1 MPEYFTPTKFALA
14 VKQGFERNKRHRRAR
29 AMFIREY
36 VGKYYASEYGLTG
49 DEPINLIFNTIRATV
64 PNLVMKSGVNK
75 VGCEIV
81 EYRQYAYLLGLA
93 LNKLDIQIK
102 TKDTLRASIVDA
114 FFMMAINKTGLAG
127 GGQILNFGDIFVDEG
142 QVYTDLVDFDDFT
155 ADPSCKDYRKAA
167 FLGDRNRIPRQILL
181 DDDEFDHDLVMKMPK
196 SFHPNAKDK
205 VEALTRRGISDSE
218 MYELQD
224 FVDVVEVFV
233 PGANALITI
242 PDPSQKI
249 FDEYLAARDYY
260 GPKEGPYS
268 ILALTQPVPGNPFPV
283 APVGVHFDL
292 HRMANK
298 MMVKNMNQADREK
311 SIAIVDPA
319 GADEAEDIRTTE
331 DGGTVMGNPDTV
343 KVITY
348 GGNNVKSEQML
359 QQCQIWHNYMSGNP
373 DQMSGLVS
381 NAESATQANILQ
393 ANATITIEDA
403 REMIYD
409 FAADTAGKR
418 AWYIHTDPFMDFMLA
433 RRKPGGEYEQLQLTP
448 EQRDGDFLDY
458 TFTLKA
464 RSMSRL
470 DPAVRTKRI
479 VEFGTNV
486 VPSIMNTAMVAQQ
499 MGRQFN
505 AESALTDIA
514 EEMGIFDDVQD
525 WFDDPNFMQQIQLV
539 MAMNPQPAG
548 KAASGQTGAGPRG
561 IPQQTK
567 IQSPFQERKQIE
579 QIGAN
584 ENQSARTS
592 KPGV

>member
-36 VGKYYASEYGLTG
+36 VGKYYASEFGLTG

-75 VGCEIV
+75 VSTEIT

-93 LNKLDIQIK
+93 LDKLDKNIK
-102 TKDTLRASIVDA
+102 SKDTLRASIVDA

-181 DDDEFDHDLVMKMPK
+181 DDDEMDHDLVLKIPK
-196 SFHPNAKDK
+196 SSHPNARNK
-205 VEALTRRGISDSE
+205 VEALSKRNMSDSE

-233 PGANALITI
+233 PGAGALITI
-242 PDPSQKI
+242 PDPSQII
-249 FDEYLAARDYY
+249 FDNYLAARDYY

-283 APVGVHFDL
+283 APVGVHYDL

-393 ANATITIEDA
+393 ANATITIEDC
-403 REMIYD
+403 RGMIYD
-409 FAADTAGKR
+409 FAADTAEKR
-418 AWYIHTDPFMDFMLA
+418 AWYIHTDPFMDIMLA
-433 RRKPGGEYEQLQLTP
+433 RRKAGGEYEQMQLTP

-479 VEFGTNV
+479 VEFAANIL
-486 VPSIMNTAMVAQQ
+486 PSVINAAMVAMQ
-499 MGRQFN
+499 MGIPFN
-505 AESALTDIA
+505 VQSAITVIA
-514 EEMGIFDDVQD
+514 EEQGILDDVQD
-525 WFDDPNFMQQIQLV
+525 WFDDPSFMQRVQLQ

-548 KAASGQTGAGPRG
+548 KAQPAQGGTRG

-567 IQSPFQERKQIE
+567 MQSPFQERKQTE

-584 ENQSARTS
+584 ESQSARTS
-592 KPGV
+592 EPGV

>member
-1 MPEYFTPTKFALA
+1 MPEYFTPNKFALA

-29 AMFIREY
+29 AMFIKEY
-36 VGKYYASEYGLTG
+36 VGKYYSSEYGLTG

-64 PNLVMKSGVNK
+64 PNLVMKYGINK
-75 VGCEIV
+75 VSTEII

-93 LNKLDIQIK
+93 MDKLDRNIK
-102 TKDTLRASIVDA
+102 IKDTLRAGIVDA
-114 FFMMAINKTGLAG
+114 FFMMAVFKSGISSG
-127 GGQILNFGDIFVDEG
+127 GKMLNFGDIFIDEG

-167 FLGDRNRIPRQILL
+167 FLGDRNRVPRQILL
-181 DDDEFDHDLVMKMPK
+181 DDNEFDHDLVMKIPK
-196 SFHPNAKDK
+196 STNVRDK
-205 VEALTRRGISDSE
+205 VEHITRRGMNDDE
-218 MYELQD
+218 MYDLQD

-242 PDPSQKI
+242 PDPDQLI
-249 FDEYLAARDYY
+249 LPEYLAARDYY
-260 GPKEGPYS
+260 GPKEGPYTFMT
-268 ILALTQPVPGNPFPV
+268 LTQPVPGNPFPI
-283 APVGVHFDL
+283 APVSVHFDL

-298 MMVKNMNQADREK
+298 MMVKNMEQADREK
-311 SIAIVDPA
+311 SIGIYDPA
-319 GADEAEDIRTTE
+319 GADEAEDIRTE
-331 DGGTVMGNPDTV
+331 IDGGMVAGDPNSV
-343 KVITY
+343 KVVTF

-393 ANATITIEDA
+393 ANATITIEDC
-403 REMIYD
+403 RDMIYD
-409 FAADTAGKR
+409 AAADAAGKR

-433 RRKPGGEYEQLQLTP
+433 RRKPGGEYEQLRLTP

-479 VEFGTNV
+479 VEFGTNL
-486 VPSIMNTAMVAQQ
+486 VPSLMNTAMVAQQ
-499 MGRQFN
+499 MGMPFN
-505 AESALTDIA
+505 VQEAITDLA
-514 EEMGIFDDVQD
+514 EEQDILDDVQD
-525 WFDDPNFMQQIQLV
+525 WFNDPTFMQRVQLQ

-548 KAASGQTGAGPRG
+548 KATPGQSGAGPRG

-567 IQSPFQERKQIE
+567 IQTPFQETKQIE

-584 ENQSARTS
+584 ESQSSRTS
-592 KPGV
+592 EPGV

>member
-14 VKQGFERNKRHRRAR
+14 VKQGFERNRRHRRAR
-29 AMFIREY
+29 AMFIKEY
-36 VGKYYASEYGLTG
+36 VGRYYASEYGLTG

-64 PNLVMKSGVNK
+64 PNLVMKSGINK
-75 VGCEIV
+75 ISTEIT

-93 LNKLDIQIK
+93 LDKLDKNIK
-102 TKDTLRASIVDA
+102 LKDTLRAGIVDA
-114 FFMMAINKTGLAG
+114 FFMMGIFKTGLAG
-127 GGQILNFGDIFVDEG
+127 GGQILNFGDIFIDEG

-167 FLGDRNRIPRQILL
+167 FLGDKNRIPRQILL
-181 DDDEFDHDLVMKMPK
+181 DDDEFDHDLVLKIPK
-196 SFHPNAKDK
+196 SGHPNTKDK
-205 VEALTRRGISDSE
+205 IEALSKRNMSDSE

-233 PGANALITI
+233 PGAGALITI

-249 FDEYLAARDYY
+249 FSEYLAARDYY

-283 APVGVHFDL
+283 APVGVHYDL

-311 SIAIVDPA
+311 SIAIADSS
-319 GADEAEDIRTTE
+319 GADEAEDIRTAK
-331 DGGTVMGNPDTV
+331 DGDVIMGNPDTV
-343 KVITY
+343 KVVTF

-373 DQMSGLVS
+373 DQMAGLQS
-381 NAESATQANILQ
+381 NAETATQANILQ
-393 ANATITIEDA
+393 ANATITIEDC
-403 REMIYD
+403 RGMIYD
-409 FAADTAGKR
+409 VAADTAEKR
-418 AWYIHTDPFMDFMLA
+418 GWYLHTDPFMDIMLA
-433 RRKPGGEYEQLQLTP
+433 RRKPGGEYEQLHLTP

-458 TFTLKA
+458 TFTYKA

-479 VEFGTNV
+479 VEFGTNIMQ
-486 VPSIMNTAMVAQQ
+486 SIMNSAMIAMN
-499 MGRQFN
+499 MGLPFN
-505 AESALTDIA
+505 VQEALTDIA
-514 EEMGIFDDVQD
+514 EEQGILDDIQD
-525 WFDDPNFMQQIQLV
+525 WFDDPNFMRRVQLR
-539 MAMNPQPAG
+539 MALNPQPAG
-548 KAASGQTGAGPRG
+548 KVQPTQGRGAT
-561 IPQQTK
+561 QQTK
-567 IQSPFQERKQIE
+567 TQSPFQERKQTE

-584 ENQSARTS
+584 ESQSARTS
-592 KPGV
+592 EPGV

>member
-1 MPEYFTPTKFALA
+1 MEYFTPNKFALA
-14 VKQGFERNKRHRRAR
+14 VRQGFERNKRHRRAR
-29 AMFIREY
+29 AMFIKEY

-75 VGCEIV
+75 VSTEIV

-102 TKDTLRASIVDA
+102 TKDTLRAAIVDA
-114 FFMMAINKTGLAG
+114 FFMMAVVKTGLAG

-142 QVYTDLVDFDDFT
+142 QVFTDLVDFDDFT

-167 FLGDRNRIPRQILL
+167 FLGDRNRVPRQILL
-181 DDDEFDHDLVMKMPK
+181 DDDEMDHDLVMKMPK
-196 SFHPNAKDK
+196 SFHPDARSK
-205 VEALTRRGISDSE
+205 VEALTRRGVSDSE

-224 FVDVVEVFV
+224 FVDVVEIFV

-242 PDPSQKI
+242 PDPKQII
-249 FDEYLAARDYY
+249 FPEYLAARDYY

-283 APVGVHFDL
+283 APVSVHFDL

-298 MMVKNMNQADREK
+298 MMVKQMNQADREK
-311 SIAIVDPA
+311 SIAMYDPA
-319 GADEAEDIRTTE
+319 GADEAEDIRTAK
-331 DGGTVMGNPDTV
+331 DGDVIAGNPDTA
-343 KVITY
+343 KVLTF

-409 FAADTAGKR
+409 FAAENAGKR
-418 AWYIHTDPFMDFMLA
+418 LWYIHTDPFMDHMLA
-433 RRKPGGEYEQLQLTP
+433 RRKPGGEYEQLRLTP

-458 TFTLKA
+458 TCTLKA

-479 VEFGTNV
+479 VEFAANV
-486 VPSIMNTAMVAQQ
+486 MPSVMNSAMVAMQ
-499 MGRQFN
+499 MGLPFN
-505 AESALTDIA
+505 VQEALTDIA
-514 EEMGIFDDVQD
+514 EEQGILDDVQD
-525 WFDDPNFMQQIQLV
+525 WFNDPSFMQRMQLV

-548 KAASGQTGAGPRG
+548 KATPGQTGAEPRG

-567 IQSPFQERKQIE
+567 IQSPFQERKQSE

-584 ENQSARTS
+584 ESQSARTS
-592 KPGV
+592 SPGV

>member
-1 MPEYFTPTKFALA
+1 MPEYFTPNKFALA
-14 VKQGFERNKRHRRAR
+14 VKQGFERNRRHRRAR
-29 AMFIREY
+29 AMFIKEY

-64 PNLVMKSGVNK
+64 PNLVMKSGINK
-75 VGCEIV
+75 VSCEIV

-102 TKDTLRASIVDA
+102 TKDTLRAAIVDA
-114 FFMMAINKTGLAG
+114 FFMMAIAKTGLAG

-167 FLGDRNRIPRQILL
+167 FLGDRNRVPRQILL
-181 DDDEFDHDLVMKMPK
+181 DDDEMDHDLVMKMPK
-196 SFHPNAKDK
+196 SFHPDARSK

-224 FVDVVEVFV
+224 FVDVVEIFV

-242 PDPSQKI
+242 PDPKQII
-249 FDEYLAARDYY
+249 FPEYLAARDYY

-268 ILALTQPVPGNPFPV
+268 MLALTQPVPGNPFPV
-283 APVGVHFDL
+283 APVSIHFDL

-298 MMVKNMNQADREK
+298 MMVKQMNQADREK
-311 SIAIVDPA
+311 SVLMYDPG
-319 GADEAEDIRTTE
+319 GADEAEDVRTAK
-331 DGGTVMGNPDTV
+331 DGDVIAGNPDTA
-343 KVITY
+343 KILTF

-403 REMIYD
+403 RGMIYD

-418 AWYIHTDPFMDFMLA
+418 AWYIHTDPFMDIMLA
-433 RRKPGGEYEQLQLTP
+433 RRQPGGEYEQFQLTP

-458 TFTLKA
+458 TFTLKTK
-464 RSMSRL
+464 SMSRL

-479 VEFGTNV
+479 VEFAANIM
-486 VPSIMNTAMVAQQ
+486 PSVMNSAMVAMQ
-499 MGRQFN
+499 MGLPFN
-505 AESALTDIA
+505 VQEALTDIA
-514 EEMGIFDDVQD
+514 DEQGILEDVQD
-525 WFDDPNFMQQIQLV
+525 WFNDPSFMQRMQLV

-548 KAASGQTGAGPRG
+548 KATPGQTGAGPRG
-561 IPQQTK
+561 IPQQNK
-567 IQSPFQERKQIE
+567 IQSPFQERKQTE

-584 ENQSARTS
+584 ESQSARTS
-592 KPGV
+592 EPGV

>member
-1 MPEYFTPTKFALA
+1 MPEYFTPTKFALG
-14 VKQGFERNKRHRRAR
+14 VKQGFERNRRHRRAR
-29 AMFIREY
+29 AMFIKEY
-36 VGKYYASEYGLTG
+36 VGRYYASEYGLTG

-64 PNLVMKSGVNK
+64 PNLVMKSGVNL
-75 VGCEIV
+75 VSTEIV

-93 LNKLDIQIK
+93 LDKGDKQIK
-102 TKDTLRASIVDA
+102 IKDTLRACIVDA
-114 FFMMAINKTGLAG
+114 FFMMAIAKTGLAG
-127 GGQILNFGDIFVDEG
+127 GGQILNFGDIFIDEG
-142 QVYTDLVDFDDFT
+142 QVYTDIVDFDDFT

-167 FLGDRNRIPRQILL
+167 FIGDRNRVPRQILL
-181 DDDEFDHDLVMKMPK
+181 DDDEFNHDLVLKIPK
-196 SFHPNAKDK
+196 STHPNAKEK
-205 VEALTRRGISDSE
+205 VESLTRRNMSDSE

-249 FDEYLAARDYY
+249 FSEYLAAREYY

-268 ILALTQPVPGNPFPV
+268 MLALTQPVPGNPFPV
-283 APVGVHFDL
+283 APVGIHYDL

-298 MMVKNMNQADREK
+298 MMVKTMEQADREK
-311 SIAIVDPA
+311 SIAIADPS
-319 GADEAEDIRTTE
+319 GADEAEDIRTGK
-331 DGGTVMGNPDTV
+331 DGDVIMGNPDTV
-343 KVITY
+343 KVVTF
-348 GGNNVKSEQML
+348 GGNNVKSEAML

-403 REMIYD
+403 RGMIYD
-409 FAADTAGKR
+409 FAADTAEKR
-418 AWYIHTDPFMDFMLA
+418 AWYIHTDPFMDIMLT
-433 RRKPGGEYEQLQLTP
+433 RRKPGGEYAQLQLTP

-479 VEFGTNV
+479 VEFGTNILQGV
-486 VPSIMNTAMVAQQ
+486 MNSAMIAMN
-499 MGRQFN
+499 MGLPFN
-505 AESALTDIA
+505 VQAALTDIA
-514 EEMGIFDDVQD
+514 EEQGILDDIQD
-525 WFDDPNFMQQIQLV
+525 WFDDPEFMQRIQLR
-539 MAMNPQPAG
+539 MALNPQPAG
-548 KAASGQTGAGPRG
+548 KAQPGQGGGTT
-561 IPQQTK
+561 QQTK
-567 IQSPFQERKQIE
+567 TQTPFQETKQIE

-584 ENQSARTS
+584 ESQSARTS
-592 KPGV
+592 EPGV

>member
-1 MPEYFTPTKFALA
+1 MAEYFTPQKFALA
-14 VKQGFERNKRHRRAR
+14 VRQGFERNKRHRRAR
-29 AMFIREY
+29 AMFIKEY
-36 VGKYYASEYGLTG
+36 VGKYYASEFGLTG

-64 PNLVMKSGVNK
+64 PNLVMKSGINK
-75 VGCEIV
+75 VSTEIT

-93 LNKLDIQIK
+93 LDKLDKNIK
-102 TKDTLRASIVDA
+102 LKDTLRAGIVDA
-114 FFMMAINKTGLAG
+114 FFMMGIFKTGLAG
-127 GGQILNFGDIFVDEG
+127 GGQILNFGDIFIDEG

-167 FLGDRNRIPRQILL
+167 FLGDRNRVPRQILL
-181 DDDEFDHDLVMKMPK
+181 DNDEMDHDLVLKIPK
-196 SFHPNAKDK
+196 SIHPNAKDK
-205 VEALTRRGISDSE
+205 IEALTKRNMSDSE

-249 FDEYLAARDYY
+249 FSEYLAARDYY

-283 APVGVHFDL
+283 APVGVHYDL

-298 MMVKNMNQADREK
+298 MMVKTMEQADREK

-319 GADEAEDIRTTE
+319 GADEAEDIRTE
-331 DGGTVMGNPDTV
+331 SDGGTVMGNPDTV
-343 KVITY
+343 KVVTF
-348 GGNNVKSEQML
+348 GGNNVKSEAML

-393 ANATITIEDA
+393 ANATITIEDC
-403 REMIYD
+403 RGMIYD
-409 FAADTAGKR
+409 IAADTAEKR
-418 AWYIHTDPFMDFMLA
+418 GWYLHTDPFMDIMLA
-433 RRKPGGEYEQLQLTP
+433 RRKPGGEYEQLHLTP

-458 TFTLKA
+458 TFTYKA

-470 DPAVRTKRI
+470 DPAVRTKRV

-486 VPSIMNTAMVAQQ
+486 VPSMMNTAMVAQQ
-499 MGRQFN
+499 MGRPFN
-505 AESALTDIA
+505 VESALTAIA
-514 EEMGIFDDVQD
+514 EEQGILDDVQD
-525 WFDDPNFMQQIQLV
+525 WFDDPNFMQRMQLV
-539 MAMNPQPAG
+539 QAMNPQPVG
-548 KAASGQTGAGPRG
+548 KAQPMQGGTRG

-567 IQSPFQERKQIE
+567 VQSPFQERKQME

-584 ENQSARTS
+584 ESQSARTS
-592 KPGV
+592 EPGV

>member
-1 MPEYFTPTKFALA
+1 MPEYFTPNKFALA

-29 AMFIREY
+29 AMFIKEY
-36 VGKYYASEYGLTG
+36 VGKYYSSEYGLTG

-64 PNLVMKSGVNK
+64 PNLVMKYGINK
-75 VGCEIV
+75 VSTEIV

-93 LNKLDIQIK
+93 LDKLDKNIK
-102 TKDTLRASIVDA
+102 FKDTLRAAIVDA
-114 FFMMAINKTGLAG
+114 FFMMAVTKTGIAG
-127 GGQILNFGDIFVDEG
+127 GGQILNFGDIFIDEG

-167 FLGDRNRIPRQILL
+167 FIGDRNRVPRQILL
-181 DDDEFDHDLVMKMPK
+181 DDNEFDHDLVMKLPK
-196 SFHPNAKDK
+196 SFHPDAKSK
-205 VEALTRRGISDSE
+205 VEALTRRGVSDSE

-224 FVDVVEVFV
+224 FVDVVEAFV

-242 PDPSQKI
+242 PDPKQII
-249 FDEYLAARDYY
+249 FSEYLAARNYY

-268 ILALTQPVPGNPFPV
+268 FLALTQPVPGNPFPV
-283 APVGVHFDL
+283 APVSVHFDL

-311 SIAIVDPA
+311 SIGIYDPA
-319 GADEAEDIRTTE
+319 GADEAEDIRTTS
-331 DGGTVMGNPDTV
+331 DGDMVAGNPDSV
-343 KVITY
+343 KVVTF

-403 REMIYD
+403 RDMIYD

-418 AWYIHTDPFMDFMLA
+418 AWYIHTDPFMDIMLA
-433 RRKPGGEYEQLQLTP
+433 RRRPGGEYEQLQLTP
-448 EQRDGDFLDY
+448 EQRDGDFFDY

-470 DPAVRTKRI
+470 DPAVKSKRI
-479 VEFGTNV
+479 VEFATNL
-486 VPSIMNTAMVAQQ
+486 VPSLINSAMVAMQ
-499 MGRQFN
+499 MGIPFN
-505 AESALTDIA
+505 VQEAITDLA
-514 EEMGIFDDVQD
+514 EEMGILDDVQD
-525 WFDDPNFMQQIQLV
+525 WFNDPTFMQRVQLQ

-548 KAASGQTGAGPRG
+548 KATPGQTGAGPRG

-567 IQSPFQERKQIE
+567 MQSPFQERKQTE

-584 ENQSARTS
+584 ESQSARTS
-592 KPGV
+592 EPGV

>member
-1 MPEYFTPTKFALA
+1 MPEYFTPNKFALA
-14 VKQGFERNKRHRRAR
+14 VKQGFERNRRHRRAR
-29 AMFIREY
+29 AMFIKEY
-36 VGKYYASEYGLTG
+36 VGRYYSSTYGLTG
-49 DEPINLIFNTIRATV
+49 EEPINLIFNTIRATV
-64 PNLVMKSGVNK
+64 PNLVMKSGINK
-75 VGCEIV
+75 VSTEIV

-93 LNKLDIQIK
+93 LDKLDKNIK
-102 TKDTLRASIVDA
+102 FKDTLRAGIVDA
-114 FFMMAINKTGLAG
+114 FFMMAIFKTGIAG
-127 GGQILNFGDIFVDEG
+127 GGKMLNFGDILIDEG

-167 FLGDRNRIPRQILL
+167 FLGDRNRVPRQILL
-181 DDDEFDHDLVMKMPK
+181 DDNEFNHDLVMRIPK
-196 SFHPNAKDK
+196 STHPNAREK
-205 VEALTRRGISDSE
+205 VESMTRKNMSDSE

-233 PGANALITI
+233 PGANALLTI
-242 PDPSQKI
+242 PDPKQI
-249 FDEYLAARDYY
+249 ILPNYLAARDYY

-292 HRMANK
+292 HKMANK
-298 MMVKNMNQADREK
+298 MMVKQMNQADREK
-311 SIAIVDPA
+311 SIAVIDPA

-348 GGNNVKSEQML
+348 GGNNVKSEAML

-403 REMIYD
+403 RGMIYD
-409 FAADTAGKR
+409 IAADTAEKR
-418 AWYIHTDPFMDFMLA
+418 AWYIHTDPFMDIMLA
-433 RRKPGGEYEQLQLTP
+433 RRKPGGEYIQLHLTP

-479 VEFGTNV
+479 VEFGTNIL
-486 VPSIMNTAMVAQQ
+486 PSLMNAAMVAQQ
-499 MGRQFN
+499 MGLSFN
-505 AESALTDIA
+505 VQESATDIA
-514 EEMGIFDDVQD
+514 EEMGILEDVQD
-525 WFDDPNFMQQIQLV
+525 WFNDPSFMQRMQLV

-548 KAASGQTGAGPRG
+548 KATPGQAARGPRG
-561 IPQQTK
+561 ISQQSK
-567 IQSPFQERKQIE
+567 IQTPFQERKQTE

-584 ENQSARTS
+584 ESQSARTS
-592 KPGV
+592 EPGV

>member
-1 MPEYFTPTKFALA
+1 MPEYFTPNKFALA
-14 VKQGFERNKRHRRAR
+14 VKQGFERNKRHCRAR
-29 AMFIREY
+29 AMFIKEY
-36 VGKYYASEYGLTG
+36 VGRYYMETYGLTG

-64 PNLVMKSGVNK
+64 PNLVMKFGINK
-75 VGCEIV
+75 VSTEIV

-93 LNKLDIQIK
+93 LDKLDKNIK
-102 TKDTLRASIVDA
+102 FKDTLRAAIVDA
-114 FFMMAINKTGLAG
+114 FFMMGILKTGITG
-127 GGQILNFGDIFVDEG
+127 GGKMLNFGDIFIDEG
-142 QVYTDLVDFDDFT
+142 QVYTDLVSFDDWT

-167 FLGDRNRIPRQILL
+167 FLGDRNRVPRQILL
-181 DDDEFDHDLVMKMPK
+181 DDNEFDHDLVMKIPK
-196 SFHPNAKDK
+196 SFHPNAKEK

-233 PGANALITI
+233 PGVNALITI
-242 PDPSQKI
+242 PDPKQIILS
-249 FDEYLAARDYY
+249 DYLAARDYY
-260 GPKEGPYS
+260 GPKEGPYT

-298 MMVKNMNQADREK
+298 MMVKQMNQADREK
-311 SIAIVDPA
+311 SIGMYDPG
-319 GADEAEDIRTTE
+319 GADEAEDIRTAK
-331 DGGTVMGNPDTV
+331 DGDMVAGNPDTV
-343 KVITY
+343 KVLTF
-348 GGNNVKSEQML
+348 GGNNVKSEAML

-403 REMIYD
+403 RSMIYD
-409 FAADTAGKR
+409 CAADTAEKR
-418 AWYIHTDPFMDFMLA
+418 AWYIHTDPFMDIMLA
-433 RRKPGGEYEQLQLTP
+433 RRRPGGEYEQLRLTP

-470 DPAVRTKRI
+470 DPAVKTKRI
-479 VEFGTNV
+479 IEFATNL
-486 VPSIMNTAMVAQQ
+486 VPSLINSAMVAMQ
-499 MGRQFN
+499 MGIPFN
-505 AESALTDIA
+505 VQEAITDLA
-514 EEMGIFDDVQD
+514 EEMGILDDVQD
-525 WFDDPNFMQQIQLV
+525 WFDDPTFMQRVQLQ

-548 KAASGQTGAGPRG
+548 KATPGQPAQGPRG

-567 IQSPFQERKQIE
+567 IQSPFQERKQTE

-584 ENQSARTS
+584 ETQSARTS
-592 KPGV
+592 EPGV

>member
-1 MPEYFTPTKFALA
+1 
-14 VKQGFERNKRHRRAR
+14 
-29 AMFIREY
+29 MFIKEY
-36 VGKYYASEYGLTG
+36 VGRYYASEYGLTG

-64 PNLVMKSGVNK
+64 PNLIMKSGINK
-75 VGCEIV
+75 VSTEIV

-93 LNKLDIQIK
+93 LDKLDKNIK
-102 TKDTLRASIVDA
+102 LKDTLRAGIVDA
-114 FFMMAINKTGLAG
+114 FFMMAIFKTGIASG
-127 GGQILNFGDIFVDEG
+127 GKMLNFGDILIDEG

-167 FLGDRNRIPRQILL
+167 FLGDLNRIPRQILL
-181 DDDEFDHDLVMKMPK
+181 DDNEFEHDLVMRIPK
-196 SFHPNAKDK
+196 STHPNAREKI
-205 VEALTRRGISDSE
+205 ESLTRKNMSDSE

-242 PDPSQKI
+242 PDPRQIILS
-249 FDEYLAARDYY
+249 EYLAARDFY
-260 GPKEGPYS
+260 GPKEGPYT

-311 SIAIVDPA
+311 SLGIADPS
-319 GADEAEDIRTTE
+319 GADEAEDIRTAK
-331 DGGTVMGNPDTV
+331 DGDVIMGNPDTV
-343 KVITY
+343 KVITF

-403 REMIYD
+403 RGMIYD
-409 FAADTAGKR
+409 AAADTAGKR

-433 RRKPGGEYEQLQLTP
+433 RRKPGGDYEQLQLTP

-458 TFTLKA
+458 TFTYKA

-479 VEFGTNV
+479 VEFGTNIM
-486 VPSIMNTAMVAQQ
+486 PSVMNSAMVAQQ
-499 MGRQFN
+499 MGMPVNVQ
-505 AESALTDIA
+505 ESLTDIA
-514 EEMGIFDDVQD
+514 EELGILEDVQD
-525 WFDDPNFMQQIQLV
+525 WFNDPSFKQRMQLV
-539 MAMNPQPAG
+539 MAMNPQPMG
-548 KAASGQTGAGPRG
+548 KTTPVQGGGIRG

-567 IQSPFQERKQIE
+567 MQSPFQERKQTE

-584 ENQSARTS
+584 ESQSARTS
-592 KPGV
+592 EPGV

>member
-1 MPEYFTPTKFALA
+1 MAEYFTPTKFALA
-14 VKQGFERNKRHRRAR
+14 VRQGFERNKRHRRAR
-29 AMFIREY
+29 AMFIKEY
-36 VGKYYASEYGLTG
+36 VGRYYSSEFGLTG

-64 PNLVMKSGVNK
+64 PNLVLKYGINK
-75 VGCEIV
+75 VSTEIT

-93 LNKLDIQIK
+93 LDKLDKNIK
-102 TKDTLRASIVDA
+102 LKDTLRAGIVDA
-114 FFMMAINKTGLAG
+114 FFMMGIFKTGLAG
-127 GGQILNFGDIFVDEG
+127 GGQILNFGDIFIDEG

-167 FLGDRNRIPRQILL
+167 FLGDRNRVPRQILL
-181 DDDEFDHDLVMKMPK
+181 DDDEFDHDLVMKIPK
-196 SFHPNAKDK
+196 STHPNAKDK
-205 VEALTRRGISDSE
+205 IESLTRKNMSDSE

-233 PGANALITI
+233 PGASALITI

-283 APVGVHFDL
+283 APVGVHYDL

-311 SIAIVDPA
+311 SIAVIDPA

-393 ANATITIEDA
+393 ANATITIEDC
-403 REMIYD
+403 RGMIYD
-409 FAADTAGKR
+409 VAADTAEKR
-418 AWYIHTDPFMDFMLA
+418 AWYIHTDPFMDIMLA

-479 VEFGTNV
+479 VEFAANV
-486 VPSIMNTAMVAQQ
+486 MPSVMNSAMVAQQ
-499 MGRQFN
+499 MGLPFN
-505 AESALTDIA
+505 VQEALTDIA
-514 EEMGIFDDVQD
+514 EEQGILDDVQD
-525 WFDDPNFMQQIQLV
+525 WFDDPSFMQRMQLV

-548 KAASGQTGAGPRG
+548 KATSGQGDGTRG

-567 IQSPFQERKQIE
+567 MQSPFQERKQTE

-584 ENQSARTS
+584 ESQSARTS
-592 KPGV
+592 GPGV

>member
-29 AMFIREY
+29 AMFIKEY

-64 PNLVMKSGVNK
+64 PNLVMKYGINK
-75 VGCEIV
+75 VSTEIT

-93 LNKLDIQIK
+93 LDKLDKKIK
-102 TKDTLRASIVDA
+102 FKDTLRAGIVDA
-114 FFMMAINKTGLAG
+114 FFMMGIFKTGLATDG
-127 GGQILNFGDIFVDEG
+127 KMLNFGDILIDEG

-167 FLGDRNRIPRQILL
+167 FLGDRNRVPRQILL
-181 DDDEFDHDLVMKMPK
+181 DDNEFDHDLILKIPK
-196 SFHPNAKDK
+196 STHPNAKDK
-205 VEALTRRGISDSE
+205 IESLTRRNMSDSE

-260 GPKEGPYS
+260 GPKSGPYT

-283 APVGVHFDL
+283 APVGVHYDL

-298 MMVKNMNQADREK
+298 MMVKQMNQADREK
-311 SIAIVDPA
+311 SIGMYDPA
-319 GADEAEDIRTTE
+319 GADEAEDIRTAE
-331 DGGTVMGNPDTV
+331 DGDMVAGNPDTV
-343 KVITY
+343 KVLTF
-348 GGNNVKSEQML
+348 GGNNPKSEAML
-359 QQCQIWHNYMSGNP
+359 QQCQVWHNYMSGNP
-373 DQMSGLVS
+373 DQMAGLS
-381 NAESATQANILQ
+381 SEAETATQASILQ
-393 ANATITIEDA
+393 ANATITIEDC
-403 REMIYD
+403 RGMIYNC
-409 FAADTAGKR
+409 AEATAENR
-418 AWYIHTDPFMDFMLA
+418 AWYLHTDPFIDIPLSE
-433 RRKPGGEYEQLQLTP
+433 RRPGGEYVQLQLTP
-448 EQRDGDFLDY
+448 EQRDGDFLLY
-458 TFTLKA
+458 TFTMKA

-479 VEFGTNV
+479 VEFATNL
-486 VPSIMNTAMVAQQ
+486 VPSLINSAMVAMQ
-499 MGRQFN
+499 MGIPFN
-505 AESALTDIA
+505 VQTAITDLA
-514 EEMGIFDDVQD
+514 EEMGILDDVQD
-525 WFDDPNFMQQIQLV
+525 WFNDPTFMQRIQLQ

-548 KAASGQTGAGPRG
+548 KATPEQGGTRG

-567 IQSPFQERKQIE
+567 MQSPFQERKQTE

-584 ENQSARTS
+584 EGQSARTS
-592 KPGV
+592 EPGV

>member
-1 MPEYFTPTKFALA
+1 MPEYFTPNKFALA
-14 VKQGFERNKRHRRAR
+14 VKQGFERNRRHRRAR
-29 AMFIREY
+29 AMFIKEY

-64 PNLVMKSGVNK
+64 PNLVMKSGVNL
-75 VGCEIV
+75 VSTEIV

-93 LNKLDIQIK
+93 LDKLDKNIK
-102 TKDTLRASIVDA
+102 LKDTLRAAIVDA
-114 FFMMAINKTGLAG
+114 FFMMAVAKTGIAG
-127 GGQILNFGDIFVDEG
+127 GGQILNFGDIFIDEG

-167 FLGDRNRIPRQILL
+167 FIGDRNRVPRQILL
-181 DDDEFDHDLVMKMPK
+181 DDDEFDHDLVMKIPK
-196 SFHPNAKDK
+196 SFHPDARSK
-205 VEALTRRGISDSE
+205 VEALTRRGVSDSE

-242 PDPSQKI
+242 PDPKQI
-249 FDEYLAARDYY
+249 ILPEYLAARDYY

-268 ILALTQPVPGNPFPV
+268 FLAFTQPVPGNPFPV
-283 APVGVHFDL
+283 APVSVHFDL

-298 MMVKNMNQADREK
+298 MMVKQMNQADREK
-311 SIAIVDPA
+311 SIGIYDPA
-319 GADEAEDIRTTE
+319 GADEAEDIRTE
-331 DGGTVMGNPDTV
+331 ADGGMVAGNPDSV
-343 KVITY
+343 KVITF
-348 GGNNVKSEQML
+348 GGNNAKSEQML

-403 REMIYD
+403 RGMIYD

-418 AWYIHTDPFMDFMLA
+418 LWYLHTDPFMDIMLA
-433 RRKPGGEYEQLQLTP
+433 RRRPGGEYEQLRLTP
-448 EQRDGDFLDY
+448 EQRDGDFTDY
-458 TFTLKA
+458 TCTLKA

-479 VEFGTNV
+479 VEFATNL
-486 VPSIMNTAMVAQQ
+486 VPSLINSAMVAMQ
-499 MGRQFN
+499 MGIAFN
-505 AESALTDIA
+505 VQTAMTDLA
-514 EEMGIFDDVQD
+514 EEMGILDDVQD
-525 WFDDPNFMQQIQLV
+525 WFDDPTFMQRIQLQ

-548 KAASGQTGAGPRG
+548 KAQPVQGGTRG

-567 IQSPFQERKQIE
+567 TQSPFQERKQTE

-584 ENQSARTS
+584 ESQGARTS
-592 KPGV
+592 EPGV

>member
-14 VKQGFERNKRHRRAR
+14 VKQGFERNRRHRRAR
-29 AMFIREY
+29 AMFIKEY
-36 VGKYYASEYGLTG
+36 VGRYYASEYGLTG

-75 VGCEIV
+75 VSTEIV

-93 LNKLDIQIK
+93 LDKLDKNIK
-102 TKDTLRASIVDA
+102 LKDTLRAGIVDA
-114 FFMMAINKTGLAG
+114 FFMMGIFKTGIAG
-127 GGQILNFGDIFVDEG
+127 GGKMLNFGDIFIDEG
-142 QVYTDLVDFDDFT
+142 QVYTDLVDFDDWT

-167 FLGDRNRIPRQILL
+167 FLGDRNRVPRQILL
-181 DDDEFDHDLVMKMPK
+181 DDDEFDHDLVMKIPK
-196 SFHPNAKDK
+196 STHPNAKDRI
-205 VEALTRRGISDSE
+205 ESLTRKNMSDSE

-260 GPKEGPYS
+260 GPKEGPYT

-283 APVGVHFDL
+283 APIGIHYDL
-292 HRMANK
+292 HKMANS
-298 MMVKNMNQADREK
+298 MMVKNMEQANREK
-311 SIAIVDPA
+311 SIGVCDPS
-319 GADEAEDIRTTE
+319 GADEAEDIRTAK
-331 DGGTVMGNPDTV
+331 DGDMIMGNPESV

-403 REMIYD
+403 RGMIYD
-409 FAADTAGKR
+409 CAADTAGKR
-418 AWYIHTDPFMDFMLA
+418 AWYIHTDPFMDVMLA

-479 VEFGTNV
+479 VEFAANI
-486 VPSIMNTAMVAQQ
+486 VPSVMNTAMVAMQ
-499 MGRQFN
+499 MGLPFN
-505 AESALTDIA
+505 VQAAITAIA
-514 EEMGIFDDVQD
+514 EEQGILDDVQD
-525 WFDDPNFMQQIQLV
+525 WFDDPTFMQRVQLQ

-548 KAASGQTGAGPRG
+548 KAGSEQGGTRG
-561 IPQQTK
+561 IPQQAK
-567 IQSPFQERKQIE
+567 MQSPFQETKQIE
-579 QIGAN
+579 QMGAN
-584 ENQSARTS
+584 ESQSARTS
-592 KPGV
+592 EPGV